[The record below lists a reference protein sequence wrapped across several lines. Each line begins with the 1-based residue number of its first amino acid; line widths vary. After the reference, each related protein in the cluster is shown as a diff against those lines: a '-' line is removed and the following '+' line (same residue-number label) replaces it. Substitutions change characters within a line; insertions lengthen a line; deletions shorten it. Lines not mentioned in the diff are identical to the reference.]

1 MKSPPKKEKK
11 NFRRITR
18 QNLAGEQA
26 ALPAVLPNNAAWR
39 NRKMIEPNGVPD
51 EPARGKDIEKPEP
64 DPYDPFAPENLKLP
78 QEFLDQT
85 MATTLLTTIPVVRPG
100 DQEFIR
106 VHPDEGYR
114 HVAAL
119 ITHHDERGARYLIHP
134 TFLPQI
140 GNIKFHLERLYLYT
154 SRQGKLAFWPIKMPK
169 DHRENTWLESAVA
182 AAEAARTEWVCI
194 ISNQQSK
201 MYTISKAL
209 GEFPDPDWPAIT
221 QGKNVY
227 QLLAI
232 AFKERLI
239 QNETHPLIQK
249 LRGLK

>member
-1 MKSPPKKEKK
+1 MIQSIQSSDGSTPVPES
-11 NFRRITR
+11 I
-18 QNLAGEQA
+18 
-26 ALPAVLPNNAAWR
+26 
-39 NRKMIEPNGVPD
+39 NRV
-51 EPARGKDIEKPEP
+51 KDVENPEP
-64 DPYDPFAPENLKLP
+64 DIYDPFAPENLKLP

-85 MATTLLTTIPVVRPG
+85 MASALLTTIPVEKPG

-106 VHPDEGYR
+106 VHPDEAYR

-134 TFLPQI
+134 TFAPHI

-154 SRQGKLAFWPIKMPK
+154 SRQGKVAFWPIKVPK
-169 DHRENTWLESAVA
+169 DNRENTWLESAVA
-182 AAEAARTEWVCI
+182 AAEAAMGKWICI
-194 ISNQQSK
+194 ASNQQSK
-201 MYTISKAL
+201 MYITSKAM

-221 QGKNVY
+221 QGKSVY

-239 QNETHPLIQK
+239 LNETHPVIQK
-249 LRGLK
+249 LRGLI